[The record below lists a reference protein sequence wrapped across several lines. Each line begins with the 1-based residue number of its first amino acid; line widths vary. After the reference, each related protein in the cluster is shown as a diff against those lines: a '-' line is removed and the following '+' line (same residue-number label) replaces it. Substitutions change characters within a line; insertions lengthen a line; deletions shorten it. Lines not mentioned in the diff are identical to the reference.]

1 MNADILFFGVVVLVS
16 LLLNTAVYFIFKNSV
31 IRPIIFGVTLEAV
44 QVAISGFYIGKY
56 GFHHLIWSVPLVAVI
71 TAVISIVLY
80 RSIVHKMKEIGESI
94 RTLSEGEGDLT
105 TRMPEGSRNEIEY
118 MGSYFNRFMDFMSG
132 MVVDIRLSAEQLGAS
147 FDQLQAHLD
156 ESAAAINEIES
167 HIRSNSGMMDDQHR
181 NTMDSGKQIQMIS
194 GQLNNLSLVVEEQTS
209 AVHEST
215 AAVEQMIQTFGE
227 IDNRIMENVSA
238 FEELLEIS
246 RSGMTLQD
254 KVNEKITAITSDSTK
269 LTEANAVIQGI
280 AGRTN
285 LLAMNAAIE
294 AAHAG
299 DAGKGFAVVADE
311 IRKLAENS
319 SLQSKTIKVSL
330 DKIIADI
337 HEVEAIAGEA
347 RSSFSNVDD
356 SANRL
361 SRNITEM
368 KDAVTEQVTGSREI
382 LKALESIR
390 DITEQVNSNTN
401 GIDSSNS
408 EIKNGMETL
417 SSLSGQLSSSMQEI
431 SSGIQEIRD
440 SELELVQGAGE
451 NREVLGRLKQLV
463 GSFKTDA

>member
-1 MNADILFFGVVVLVS
+1 MSTDIVFLTVVAIVAAC
-16 LLLNTAVYFIFKNSV
+16 LNTLVYFIFKRSI
-31 IRPIIFGVTLEAV
+31 IRPIIVGVTLEAV
-44 QVAISGFYIGKY
+44 QVAISGYYIGKY
-56 GFHHLIWSVPLVAVI
+56 GFYHLIWSIPLVTVI
-71 TAVISIVLY
+71 TVLISLVLY
-80 RSIVHKMKEIGESI
+80 RNIVRKIKEINESI
-94 RTLSEGEGDLT
+94 RNLSEGEGDLT
-105 TRMPEGSRNEIEY
+105 TRMPEGRRNEIDS
-118 MGSYFNRFMDFMSG
+118 MGTHFNRFMNFMNT
-132 MVVDIRLSAEQLGAS
+132 MIVDIRQASEQLEVS

-167 HIRSNSGMMDDQHR
+167 HIRSNSSMMDDQHR

-194 GQLNNLSLVVEEQTS
+194 GQLSNLSSVVNEQSS

-215 AAVEQMIQTFGE
+215 AAVEQMIRTFGE

-238 FEELLEIS
+238 FEDLLNIS
-246 RSGMTLQD
+246 SSGMALQD
-254 KVNEKITAITSDSTK
+254 KVNEKITAITSDSAK
-269 LTEANAVIQGI
+269 LTEANSVIQGI
-280 AGRTN
+280 ASRTN

-299 DAGKGFAVVADE
+299 EAGKGFAVVADE

-319 SLQSKTIKVSL
+319 SIQSKTIKISL
-330 DKIIADI
+330 DQIITDI

-368 KDAVTEQVTGSREI
+368 KEAITEQVTGSREI

-390 DITEQVNSNTN
+390 DITEQVSSNTS

-408 EIKNGMETL
+408 EIRNGMDSL
-417 SSLSGQLSSSMQEI
+417 SSLSGQLSSSIQEI

-440 SELELVQGAGE
+440 SGLDLVQGAGE
-451 NREVLGRLKQLV
+451 NREVLGRLRKLV
-463 GSFKTDA
+463 GSFRTA

>member
-1 MNADILFFGVVVLVS
+1 MNQDILFLVVVGLVAAG
-16 LLLNTAVYFIFKNSV
+16 LNTVVFLVFKRS
-31 IRPIIFGVTLEAV
+31 IIKPIILGVTLEAV
-44 QVAISGFYIGKY
+44 QVAISGYYIGKY
-56 GFHHLIWSVPLVAVI
+56 GFHHLIWSVPLVAII
-71 TAVISIVLY
+71 TASISIVLY
-80 RSIVHKMKEIGESI
+80 RNIVHKMKDINESI

-105 TRMPEGSRNEIEY
+105 TRMPEGNRNEIDH
-118 MGSYFNRFMDFMSG
+118 MGTHFNRFMDFMNS
-132 MVVDIRLSAEQLGAS
+132 MVSDIRQASEQLGAS
-147 FDQLQAHLD
+147 FELLQAHLD

-167 HIRSNSGMMDDQHR
+167 HIRSNSGMMDDQHK
-181 NTMDSGKQIQMIS
+181 NTIDSEKQIEIIS
-194 GQLNNLSLVVEEQTS
+194 EQLNNLSTVVSEQTS

-238 FEELLEIS
+238 FEDLLEIS
-246 RSGMTLQD
+246 REGMSLQD
-254 KVNEKITAITSDSTK
+254 KVNEKITAITSDSAK
-269 LTEANAVIQGI
+269 LTDANAIIQGI
-280 AGRTN
+280 ASRTN

-319 SLQSKTIKVSL
+319 SVQSKTIKTSL
-330 DKIIADI
+330 DKIIGDI
-337 HEVEAIAGEA
+337 HEVETIAVEA
-347 RSSFSNVDD
+347 RTSFSNVDD
-356 SANRL
+356 SANKL
-361 SRNITEM
+361 SRNIIEM
-368 KDAVTEQVTGSREI
+368 KEAVTEQVTGSREI

-408 EIKNGMETL
+408 EIKNGINTL

-440 SELELVQGAGE
+440 SGLELVQGAGE
-451 NREVLGRLKQLV
+451 NQETIGRLRKLV
-463 GSFKTDA
+463 GSFRTA